1 MFEEC
6 HIDVQLHRNN
16 RKCESPP
23 EKSHE
28 PFFQQRAFR
37 SPYASASSHRSH
49 SGRSTMLAG
58 RRIRSMSQPGS
69 PDASVA
75 AGGRPLVASAASRTY
90 ALRAVCTHCAACIR
104 KSSAAAL
111 GGVATGFRGVG
122 RLHRGWSGPGGRC
135 CSAPGTRSRAGCSPS
150 RSSTRRGRPAGGG
163 GASTKLWVVVA
174 RSGRCLWT

>member
-1 MFEEC
+1 MIEEC
-6 HIDVQLHRNN
+6 HIDVQKHRNN

-28 PFFQQRAFR
+28 PFFQQRALR
-37 SPYASASSHRSH
+37 SPDASVSNHRSH

-58 RRIRSMSQPGS
+58 RRIRFMSQPGS

-75 AGGRPLVASAASRTY
+75 AGGWPLAASAASRTY

-122 RLHRGWSGPGGRC
+122 RLHRDWSGPGGRC

-150 RSSTRRGRPAGGG
+150 RSSTRWFGRLAG

-174 RSGRCLWT
+174 RSARRLWV